1 MIDSHKYKRY
11 NDKNFDSDSEC
22 SEVSCSDILD
32 EDERLE
38 CDELFCVS
46 NVHSSCFDSS
56 TDVSKKIG
64 TSDENDL
71 VEAARNGD
79 SLAITMLVVKYH
91 GFLDKYVGLLNIPV
105 RYKDDYIQEGLIG
118 LLKAVR
124 TFDSERGFSF
134 STYAWR
140 CIKNSIISEMRRNER
155 NGSKNEISMDEIPG
169 GVLEEFLGVVATSPE
184 DEYIDKES
192 SAQLHD
198 TIFSVLSTYESQV
211 FGMYLA
217 EIPYSLIA
225 SRLGKDVKSIDNA
238 IQRIKNKLKKLV

>member
-1 MIDSHKYKRY
+1 LIDSKRHVGDNVIK
-11 NDKNFDSDSEC
+11 NDLCSHSEDDLCSQKCENDEIFDSAVSIDSIE
-22 SEVSCSDILD
+22 
-32 EDERLE
+32 
-38 CDELFCVS
+38 
-46 NVHSSCFDSS
+46 
-56 TDVSKKIG
+56 DVSSISQSELSVEADI
-64 TSDENDL
+64 SDDKTL

-79 SLAITMLVVKYH
+79 SLAITLLVIKYH

-105 RYKDDYIQEGLIG
+105 RYKEDYIQEGLIG

-124 TFDSERGFSF
+124 TFDVEKGFSF

-140 CIKNSIISEMRRNER
+140 CIKNSIISEIRRNER
-155 NGSKNEISMDEIPG
+155 CGLKNEVSVDELQDGI
-169 GVLEEFLGVVATSPE
+169 LEEFSGVFVTSPE

-192 SAQLHD
+192 SSQLHD

-217 EIPYSLIA
+217 EIPYSQIA